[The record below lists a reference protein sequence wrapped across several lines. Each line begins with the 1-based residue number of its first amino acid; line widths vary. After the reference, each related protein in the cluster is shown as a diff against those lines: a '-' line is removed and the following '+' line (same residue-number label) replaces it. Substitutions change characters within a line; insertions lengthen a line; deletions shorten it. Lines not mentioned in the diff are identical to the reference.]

1 MSLSRAVDGVNITT
15 CVREAVYALIWIL
28 SFFSLISGSPTP
40 PPRHPQLQQVLA
52 GQLLNQSFKYM
63 DKSASRLGLSTHAV
77 A

>member
-1 MSLSRAVDGVNITT
+1 MSLSRAMDGVNITT

-40 PPRHPQLQQVLA
+40 PDHPQLQQVLA
-52 GQLLNQSFKYM
+52 GRLLNQSFKYM